1 MVRTVSSPE
10 QSEVYLILRDGREE
24 LVAVQVQVDVGEGV
38 EELLGFPPVLG
49 RVLHLQVF
57 ALGATQLLQVE
68 VQHGRQAVYQ

>member
-57 ALGATQLLQVE
+57 TLGATQLLQVE